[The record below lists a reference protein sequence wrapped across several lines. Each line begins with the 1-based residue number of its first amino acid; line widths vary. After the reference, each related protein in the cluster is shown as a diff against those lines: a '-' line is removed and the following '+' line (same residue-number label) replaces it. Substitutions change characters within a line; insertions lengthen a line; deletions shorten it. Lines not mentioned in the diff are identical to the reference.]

1 MVLMISRCH
10 AGDLFML
17 RDSTFKIMFRAQGI
31 LRNDSLKKK
40 KKSDLRGFK
49 VFISLIYCEIQFKF
63 SLYVWVLVAVPCE
76 KLKSSWNEPGVM
88 LHYLCGTL
96 VEKETSGVCVL
107 ILCWNKSICLSAVM
121 RVELNEPCLM
131 H

>member
-17 RDSTFKIMFRAQGI
+17 RDSTFKIIFRTQGI
-31 LRNDSLKKK
+31 LRND
-40 KKSDLRGFK
+40 RCGYK
-49 VFISLIYCEIQFKF
+49 VFISLIYREIQFKF

-76 KLKSSWNEPGVM
+76 KLKSSWSEPGVM